1 MIELSPNKPK
11 SLVRELIP
19 FGIGWAAVALAL
31 AGLWVRTE
39 QDSQRQIAL
48 SRAETSFRLQA
59 VYHVAMME
67 LQGRP
72 GASAPAD
79 SKGLT
84 REFKWRAMDRGD
96 LGGQLVS
103 LFRQERTQ
111 RLDEWERKALK
122 RMNAGDPQVSEVIVR
137 ETGGPVL
144 RYMGGMRMENACMGC
159 HSNSGIAL
167 GGVLG
172 GISISVP
179 VTTLSEVLE
188 EPNRR
193 IVLGAFLVAWTA
205 VLAAMGIAR
214 HRHRRAARQERQA
227 ADSLQNSELRLKEA
241 QRLANMGYW
250 EHDHRTGRILWSE
263 ETFRIFGLQP
273 GSLPPSFDAF
283 MERVHPEDRVRVAEE
298 WQKHLQEHLPYQT
311 EYRILRDSVE
321 IRHIVVSCHTEFD
334 EAGIPVRS
342 LGVNLDLSDRRK
354 IDEALRGQAEAH
366 RILLE
371 TSLDGCLE
379 VDETGRIVEVN
390 DAYLRLSGYRREQLL
405 GKRAR
410 ELEATDDSG
419 AVKKQTARVRQKGMD
434 RFETWHLGQ
443 DGRRIPL
450 QASVTFLPSTGGF
463 LYFLRDL
470 SAERASRQA
479 LAQSEAKFAEA
490 FRTIPEVLLLT
501 DLSSGQIIDL
511 NPGFEKMTGWKRE
524 EVLGRTSV
532 ELGFWQDLEARNA
545 LLSELQEHGESGV
558 HRIPFYLKD
567 GSIRLGELRSVRLG
581 HGTPPLALTMVRDVT
596 ELDRAE
602 SSLRASEARFRATF
616 DQAAIGM
623 AHLDAEGRIQLA
635 NAPLARF
642 LGVSEAELPG
652 RSFESF
658 LSEDQQKAREEFRQ
672 RVENGGF
679 SSEQRDARTQRPDGT
694 CAWGRWNTTAIKGAD
709 GSLAGF
715 LETVEDITELKES
728 QSVALEAEAIAAKGQ
743 MAAYVAHEI
752 NGPLAGIKSAVE
764 LIQVAVP
771 EDHPRRP
778 YVDLVRREVD
788 RIAGIV
794 RSIYEL
800 HQVIPSQA
808 QDIEV
813 SAVIQDVATLM
824 APRFKALQVTLELDP
839 GEHGLRATLRADLL
853 RQVLFNLFLN
863 ALEASAEGGQV
874 QCRAAED
881 GGDLEIRISDQGQ
894 GIPENFRERIWEPG
908 FTTKRNAV
916 QGGLGLGL
924 ATSRKLLESIQ
935 GSIRFES
942 NPGQGTTFFVRIPVK
957 Y

>member
-1 MIELSPNKPK
+1 MIEPPPKKQK
-11 SLVRELIP
+11 SLVQELIP
-19 FGIGWAAVALAL
+19 FGVGWAAVALAL

-39 QDSQRQIAL
+39 LVSQRQIAL

-96 LGGQLVS
+96 LGGQMVS
-103 LFRQERTQ
+103 LLRRDQVQ
-111 RLDEWERKALK
+111 RLDEWERRALQ
-122 RMNAGDPQVSEVIVR
+122 RMNTGDPQVSEVIVR
-137 ETGGPVL
+137 EGKPVL
-144 RYMGGMRMENACMGC
+144 RYMGALRMENTCMGC

-172 GISISVP
+172 GISLSLP
-179 VTTLSEVLE
+179 VKTLSEVLE
-188 EPNRR
+188 ESNRR
-193 IVLGAFLVAWTA
+193 IVLGAFLVAWVA

-214 HRHRRAARQERQA
+214 HRQRRAASQERQA

-263 ETFRIFGLQP
+263 ETFRIFDLQP

-283 MERVHPEDRVRVAEE
+283 MEQVHPEDRVRVAEE

-311 EYRILRDSVE
+311 EYRILRDSGEV
-321 IRHIVVSCHTEFD
+321 RHIVVSCHTEFD

-354 IDEALRGQAEAH
+354 LDEALRGQAEAH

-379 VDETGRIVEVN
+379 VDETGRIVDVN
-390 DAYLRLSGYRREQLL
+390 NAYLNLSGYLREQLI

-410 ELEATDDSG
+410 DLEATDDSG
-419 AVKKQTARVRQKGMD
+419 AVRKQTAHVRQKGMD
-434 RFETWHLGQ
+434 RFETWHTGQ

-470 SAERASRQA
+470 SAERESRLA
-479 LAQSEAKFAEA
+479 LAHSEAKFAEA

-501 DLSSGQIIDL
+501 DLSTGRIIDL
-511 NPGFEKMTGWKRE
+511 NPGFEKMTGWRRE

-532 ELGFWQDLEARNA
+532 ELGFWQDPDVRNA
-545 LLSELQEHGESGV
+545 LLKELQERGESGV
-558 HRIPFYLKD
+558 HRIPFRLKD
-567 GSIRLGELRSVRLG
+567 HSIRLGELRSVRLG
-581 HGTPPLALTMVRDVT
+581 RETPPLALTMVRDVT

-616 DQAAIGM
+616 EQAAIGM
-623 AHLDAEGRIQLA
+623 VHLDAEGRILLA

-652 RSFESF
+652 RYFDPF
-658 LSEDQQKAREEFRQ
+658 LSGDQQKSREEFR
-672 RVENGGF
+672 RSVENGGS

-694 CAWGRWNTTAIKGAD
+694 VAWGRWNTTAIRGAD
-709 GSLAGF
+709 GKLAGF
-715 LETVEDITELKES
+715 LETVEDITEIKQR
-728 QSVALEAEAIAAKGQ
+728 QSAALEAEAIA
-743 MAAYVAHEI
+743 
-752 NGPLAGIKSAVE
+752 
-764 LIQVAVP
+764 
-771 EDHPRRP
+771 
-778 YVDLVRREVD
+778 
-788 RIAGIV
+788 
-794 RSIYEL
+794 
-800 HQVIPSQA
+800 
-808 QDIEV
+808 
-813 SAVIQDVATLM
+813 
-824 APRFKALQVTLELDP
+824 
-839 GEHGLRATLRADLL
+839 
-853 RQVLFNLFLN
+853 
-863 ALEASAEGGQV
+863 
-874 QCRAAED
+874 
-881 GGDLEIRISDQGQ
+881 
-894 GIPENFRERIWEPG
+894 
-908 FTTKRNAV
+908 V
-916 QGGLGLGL
+916 QGGLGL
-924 ATSRKLLESIQ
+924 ATSRKPLESIQ
-935 GSIRFES
+935 GSIRCES
-942 NPGQGTTFFVRIPVK
+942 IPGHGTTFIVRIPGK
-957 Y
+957 N

>member
-1 MIELSPNKPK
+1 MIEPPPSKQK
-11 SLVRELIP
+11 SLVQELIP
-19 FGIGWAAVALAL
+19 FGIGWVAVAVAL

-39 QDSQRQIAL
+39 MVNQRQIAL
-48 SRAETSFRLQA
+48 SKAETSYRLQA

-67 LQGRP
+67 LQGHP
-72 GASAPAD
+72 GAAAPAD
-79 SKGLT
+79 SKGIT
-84 REFKWRAMDRGD
+84 REFKWRAMDHGD
-96 LGGQLVS
+96 LSGQLLS
-103 LFRQERTQ
+103 LQSDHGRRP
-111 RLDEWERKALK
+111 DEWERQALQS
-122 RMNAGDPQVSEVIVR
+122 MHAGRPQVSEVIQSDGR
-137 ETGGPVL
+137 PVL
-144 RYMGGMRMENACMGC
+144 RFIGGLRMESACMEC
-159 HSNSGIAL
+159 HANTGVAL

-172 GISISVP
+172 GISLSLP
-179 VTTLSEVLE
+179 VATLSEVLE

-193 IVLGAFLVAWTA
+193 IVLGAFLVAWVA

-214 HRHRRAARQERQA
+214 HRQRLAARQRRQA

-241 QRLANMGYW
+241 QHLASMGYW
-250 EHDHRTGRILWSE
+250 EHDHRSGRIVWSE
-263 ETFRIFGLQP
+263 ETFRIFGLLP

-298 WQKHLQEHLPYQT
+298 WQKHLQEHQPYRT
-311 EYRILRDSVE
+311 EYRILRDSGE

-354 IDEALRGQAEAH
+354 LDEELRTQAEAH

-379 VDETGRIVEVN
+379 VNEAGRIVNVN
-390 DAYLRLSGYRREQLL
+390 NTYLELSGYQREHLI
-405 GKRAR
+405 GMRAR
-410 ELEATDDSG
+410 DLEATDDSG
-419 AVKKQTARVRQKGMD
+419 AVRKQATLIRQKGMD
-434 RFETWHLGQ
+434 RFETWHIGQ

-470 SAERASRQA
+470 STERASRQA

-490 FRTIPEVLLLT
+490 FRTIPEVLLVT
-501 DLSSGQIIDL
+501 DLGSGRIIDL
-511 NPGFEKMTGWKRE
+511 NPGFERMTGWKRE
-524 EVLGRTSV
+524 EALGRTSV
-532 ELGFWQDLEARNA
+532 ELGLWKSLGDRSA
-545 LLSELQEHGESGV
+545 LLAELQEHGESGV
-558 HRIPFYLKD
+558 RRIPFYLKD
-567 GSIRLGELRSVRLG
+567 GSTRLGEVRSVRLTVG
-581 HGTPPLALTMVRDVT
+581 NSYLALSMVRDVT

-623 AHLDAEGRIQLA
+623 AHLDAEGRILLA

-642 LGVSEAELPG
+642 LGVPEAVLPG
-652 RSFESF
+652 QFFDPF
-658 LSEDQQKAREEFRQ
+658 LSADQQKAQAEFRR
-672 RVENGGF
+672 RVETGGP

-694 CAWGRWNTTAIKGAD
+694 HAWGRWNTTAIKGAD

-728 QSVALEAEAIAAKGQ
+728 QSVALEAEAVAAKGQ

-764 LIQVAVP
+764 LIQAAIP

-788 RIAGIV
+788 RIAEIV

-800 HQVIPSQA
+800 HQVNPSQA

-863 ALEASAEGGQV
+863 ALEASAKGDRV

-881 GGDLEIRISDQGQ
+881 GGVLEIRVSDQGQ
-894 GIPENFRERIWEPG
+894 GIPGNLKERIWEPG

-935 GSIRFES
+935 GSIQFES
-942 NPGQGTTFFVRIPVK
+942 NPEEGTTFIVRIPVK
-957 Y
+957 T